1 MAVARSTGSARSKG
15 PDSGAT
21 LSSVYEEAETEEPE
35 AEKLV
40 RKRSRAEIAATTPP
54 AKKAA
59 TGQPIGKKGSLRSLY
74 QFSSEAVA
82 KKPEVE
88 VKKAPS
94 RPKFNI
100 IPLRTATVEGEA
112 SGAEK
117 HAEKPV
123 DKDARKDASGKKPR
137 QHSSIRAEDTLG
149 DIYSKTYDESRANE
163 PHAPVWNLKQKDTF
177 IDFGACREWYLGAF
191 PPAEVDRQK
200 ERLHDNL
207 YRSYVMGQ
215 ANANSAG
222 HQILREWRPCI
233 WKVLVRR
240 STRSDY
246 LLKPSSSSKLKSSF
260 RKRGLRLIERRS
272 SRSGDFRA

>member
-123 DKDARKDASGKKPR
+123 DKVIEKVV
-137 QHSSIRAEDTLG
+137 E
-149 DIYSKTYDESRANE
+149 E
-163 PHAPVWNLKQKDTF
+163 PVIIPEVVKITGLDHPVVQCKDTEVQTE
-177 IDFGACREWYLGAF
+177 IPTAQQTVPLQIEIVQTTAGGVH
-191 PPAEVDRQK
+191 AEGVSRDAAAGGGDAGGSGRMPEKMLQG
-200 ERLHDNL
+200 
-207 YRSYVMGQ
+207 RSRG
-215 ANANSAG
+215 N
-222 HQILREWRPCI
+222 ILRS
-233 WKVLVRR
+233 VRR
-240 STRSDY
+240 IHWATST
-246 LLKPSSSSKLKSSF
+246 
-260 RKRGLRLIERRS
+260 LRPMMRVAPMNLTPL
-272 SRSGDFRA
+272 SGT